1 MKRMACLLANSLMSA
16 LVCAQ
21 VSQSIQQTPPK
32 TTQQQWVKA
41 SLGNNSL
48 VAEQGRGLPH
58 QQGQQ
63 AFPPSA
69 NAQATNSTPSVQNGM
84 ALMPPLVPP
93 SNYDRATQIV
103 SPFTNNE
110 VVKLRK
116 QLDALRK
123 AKAFRPVRT
132 TPRISSVSVDLSP
145 GAAPPIVR
153 VLPGEI
159 STLVF
164 IDATGAP
171 WPLAASPR
179 VSDTRYFD
187 AEWLEGSQIVVVSAL
202 STYEEGNLAIF
213 LQGMAIP
220 VAVKLVSAETDT
232 KAKNRVVDYRLDLR
246 LPGRGPNAQA
256 FFLGPG
262 KIALYDDVMQSF
274 LDGLPPKEAKLVV
287 AHGAVPA
294 RTQIWQFDGSLFI
307 RTLHD
312 IQNAFDQ
319 SMASGDGTR
328 VYRLPPTPYITL
340 SDMGRSLTLQLDIN

>member
-1 MKRMACLLANSLMSA
+1 MKRAICLLTNSLISTLVFAQIPQSSQQA
-16 LVCAQ
+16 L
-21 VSQSIQQTPPK
+21 PK
-32 TTQQQWVKA
+32 ATQWVKT
-41 SLGNNSL
+41 SPGNNS
-48 VAEQGRGLPH
+48 VTTEKGIGPSNPQK
-58 QQGQQ
+58 QQV
-63 AFPPSA
+63 FPPNA
-69 NAQATNSTPSVQNGM
+69 NNVPSTTSIAAVQNGM
-84 ALMPPLVPP
+84 APMPPLAPP
-93 SNYDRATQIV
+93 SNYDRASQIV
-103 SPFTNNE
+103 SPFTNHE
-110 VVKLRK
+110 VVKLRQ

-153 VLPGEI
+153 VLPGEM

-187 AEWLEGSQIVVVSAL
+187 VEWLEGSQTIVVSAL
-202 STYEEGNLAIF
+202 STYEEGNLVIF

-220 VAVKLVSAETDT
+220 ITVKLVSAEIDSN
-232 KAKNRVVDYRLDLR
+232 AKSRVVDYRLDLR
-246 LPGRGPNAQA
+246 MPGRGPNAQA
-256 FFLGPG
+256 LFLGPG
-262 KIALYDDVMQSF
+262 KIALYDDIMQAF
-274 LDGLPPKEAKLVV
+274 LDGLPPKEAKRVV

-294 RTQIWQFDGSLFI
+294 RTQIWQFDGSLFV

-328 VYRLPPTPYITL
+328 IYRLPPTPYITL